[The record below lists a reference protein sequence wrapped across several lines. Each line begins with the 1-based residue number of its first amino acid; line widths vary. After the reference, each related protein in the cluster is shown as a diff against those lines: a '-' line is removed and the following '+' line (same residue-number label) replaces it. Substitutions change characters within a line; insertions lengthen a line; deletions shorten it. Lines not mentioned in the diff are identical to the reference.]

1 MTAYSLKLPVFQ
13 LGREFKWAE
22 LRLPKGFPERG
33 KAFVQLS
40 PDAVLRI
47 PHLDD
52 AGILC
57 MEGDPGPGLGYSSED
72 RILLLLHAYLERFLK
87 PWLQGD
93 LDGDFET
100 EALNYW
106 AIEVGRA
113 RSNTDPVRE
122 VWTVDLP
129 PKKSRIRSGLL
140 LMPNRILVA
149 GDEQL
154 LITSRLVQ
162 TVGPRTQ
169 QRIGVRVADIPISHA
184 LTPATWPQT
193 LSDLDRLLK
202 GRLTPAEYS
211 KFQAS
216 RSRRGQ
222 STHRLVLLRSDEA
235 AFAYLLPHGP
245 PVVLDVGQ
253 QKKTFPSPRKPLPLL
268 VSRLDPSWMSGR
280 DQHPEVAKRQ
290 TKHILVLGTG
300 ALGSPLVD
308 HLAKAGLGRISV
320 VDADS
325 MSSANVGRHLLSAE
339 SIGQKKVA
347 AVARRINS
355 GYPATQVIPYAM
367 STAQWLTKNSL
378 AGIDTVI
385 DLTGEPEVRVEVERA
400 RQKHACPLLIGW
412 MEPYVAA
419 AHACLLPAGQ
429 LWLQGAEDPLFML
442 ESVVWPKEVIQQVP
456 GCSSRFQSYTA
467 AAAAHAVALVAECA
481 LEMIDYAAEHPLPSV
496 RSWIRGQP
504 YLDKHWPGLVHK
516 EWAQAAAPYDGLILT
531 RPFP

>member
-1 MTAYSLKLPVFQ
+1 
-13 LGREFKWAE
+13 
-22 LRLPKGFPERG
+22 
-33 KAFVQLS
+33 
-40 PDAVLRI
+40 
-47 PHLDD
+47 
-52 AGILC
+52 
-57 MEGDPGPGLGYSSED
+57 
-72 RILLLLHAYLERFLK
+72 
-87 PWLQGD
+87 
-93 LDGDFET
+93 
-100 EALNYW
+100 
-106 AIEVGRA
+106 
-113 RSNTDPVRE
+113 
-122 VWTVDLP
+122 
-129 PKKSRIRSGLL
+129 
-140 LMPNRILVA
+140 
-149 GDEQL
+149 
-154 LITSRLVQ
+154 
-162 TVGPRTQ
+162 
-169 QRIGVRVADIPISHA
+169 
-184 LTPATWPQT
+184 
-193 LSDLDRLLK
+193 
-202 GRLTPAEYS
+202 
-211 KFQAS
+211 
-216 RSRRGQ
+216 
-222 STHRLVLLRSDEA
+222 
-235 AFAYLLPHGP
+235 
-245 PVVLDVGQ
+245 
-253 QKKTFPSPRKPLPLL
+253 
-268 VSRLDPSWMSGR
+268 MSGR

-400 RQKHACPLLIGW
+400 RQKHACPLLVGW